1 MEIKLKVKLKF
12 FALYREL
19 AGLREIDKDIKKG
32 SKVDDLLQELLEE
45 YSALKK
51 YKDEILV
58 SVNKNYAS
66 EDTELKEGD
75 EVAILPPVGGG

>member
-1 MEIKLKVKLKF
+1 MEIELKVKLKF
-12 FALYREL
+12 FALYKEL

-32 SKVDDLLQELLEE
+32 SRVDDLLQELLEE
-45 YSALKK
+45 YPALKK

-75 EVAILPPVGGG
+75 EVAVLPPVGGG

>member
-12 FALYREL
+12 FALFREL
-19 AGLREIDKDIKKG
+19 AGLREIDKDVKKG
-32 SKVDDLLQELLEE
+32 SRVDDLLQELLEE
-45 YSALKK
+45 YPALKK